1 MQHNQILNFYVS
13 PLKIVRKRKEPK
25 IYSGNSNFVL
35 MHYAFRLT
43 TRFTCKFESLKKR
56 LVDET
61 DKNCNKS
68 FNLINLHYR
77 LCSLC
82 LSKYNFHLKIL
93 VISINI

>member
-13 PLKIVRKRKEPK
+13 PHKKVKEGKEPE

-43 TRFTCKFESLKKR
+43 TRFTCKFDSLKKR

-61 DKNCNKS
+61 DKSCNKRL
-68 FNLINLHYR
+68 NPINLH
-77 LCSLC
+77 
-82 LSKYNFHLKIL
+82 
-93 VISINI
+93 